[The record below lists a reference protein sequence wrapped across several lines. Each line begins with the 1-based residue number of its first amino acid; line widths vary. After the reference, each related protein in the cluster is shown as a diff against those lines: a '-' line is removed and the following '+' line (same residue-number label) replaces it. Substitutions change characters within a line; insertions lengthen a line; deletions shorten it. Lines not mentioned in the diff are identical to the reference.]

1 MSLIVKEVLEIRK
14 LIIEIVW
21 DYVFWVF
28 III

>member
-1 MSLIVKEVLEIRK
+1 MSLIVKEVLESRK